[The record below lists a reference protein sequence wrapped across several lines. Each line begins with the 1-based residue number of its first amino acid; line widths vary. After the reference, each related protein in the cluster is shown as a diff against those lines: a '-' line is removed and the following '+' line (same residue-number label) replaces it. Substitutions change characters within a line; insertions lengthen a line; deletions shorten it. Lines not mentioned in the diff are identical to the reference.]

1 MQALAKLRF
10 FFNTLGLVTGVA
22 ALLAAAALPASAVVG
37 EGELD
42 REARAVEPVL
52 HVEAPDGHCLIDA
65 REASRAGFSTG
76 FEPGLKSG
84 TVLLALYVP
93 CPALEA
99 VRAGT
104 AEWLPEW
111 VAVEKNTVTYPS
123 DDARS
128 LGTSGAVRQLCR
140 DAQSAQWGHPKYD
153 GADFAEMVK
162 QASSK
167 LSYEKPEIFLG
178 VIGEEDHA
186 CYLSSLRIVF
196 SPSGKPQRFLIVT
209 AFMQA
214 GDRWVTQS
222 FRRELGDVSGVAE
235 AIFTAAKTHSKTF
248 TDKNR

>member
-1 MQALAKLRF
+1 MQALAKLRI
-10 FFNTLGLVTGVA
+10 FFNTLGLAAGVA
-22 ALLAAAALPASAVVG
+22 ALALAGAGPAAAVG
-37 EGELD
+37 GEPGSD
-42 REARAVEPVL
+42 REARAIEPVL
-52 HVEAPDGHCLIDA
+52 HVEAPDGYCLIDA
-65 REASRAGFSTG
+65 PDAGRAGFSTG

-99 VRAGT
+99 ARAGT

-111 VAVEKNTVTYPS
+111 VAIEKNTVTYPS

-128 LGTSGAVRQLCR
+128 LGTHGAVQQLCR
-140 DAQSAQWGHPKYD
+140 DAQSAQWGHPKYE
-153 GADFAEMVK
+153 GVDFAEMVK
-162 QASSK
+162 AGSAK
-167 LSYEKPEIFLG
+167 LSYEQPEIFLG
-178 VIGEEDHA
+178 VIGEEEHA

-222 FRRELGDVSGVAE
+222 FRRELGDVPGVAE

-248 TDKNR
+248 ADRNR